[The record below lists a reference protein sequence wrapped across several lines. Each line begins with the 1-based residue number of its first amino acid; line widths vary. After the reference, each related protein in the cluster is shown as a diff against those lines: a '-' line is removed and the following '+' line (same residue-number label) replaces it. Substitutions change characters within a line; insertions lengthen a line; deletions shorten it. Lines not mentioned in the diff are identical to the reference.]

1 MKLEGKVAVVTGG
14 ARGIG
19 RAICERYAAEGAW
32 VVVADL
38 DEAECKRVAAGL
50 GKSALGVS
58 LNVTSQDSIDAMV
71 RTVVAECGGIDIL
84 VNNAGYGHLG
94 IFEETT
100 PEDAQA
106 QFATN
111 VFGAFNVTRAVLPVM
126 RRARNGRIFNI
137 SSIAGIRGS
146 VGGGLYCASK
156 HALEGFSEAIA
167 KEVEGFGIFVTIVE
181 PGFFRTGFLSAD
193 SARFAEN
200 PVADYAEA
208 SAQLRSFYKQRNGQQ
223 AGDPLKLAALFVQLA
238 NEAKP
243 PLRFA
248 AGSDAVEIAQIKIT
262 ALQTELD
269 RWRGVS
275 MTTDGHFA

>member
-1 MKLEGKVAVVTGG
+1 MAKTWLITGANRGLGAEIAKAALDAGDRVIATGRDRGAVIRSFGPDNDQLISLALDVTDL
-14 ARGIG
+14 AQ
-19 RAICERYAAEGAW
+19 AEAA
-32 VVVADL
+32 
-38 DEAECKRVAAGL
+38 VAAGVARF
-50 GKSALGVS
+50 G
-58 LNVTSQDSIDAMV
+58 SIDV
-71 RTVVAECGGIDIL
+71 L

-100 PEDAQA
+100 PDDAQA

-111 VFGAFNVTRAVLPVM
+111 VFGAFNVTRAVLPAM

-146 VGGGLYCASK
+146 LGGSLYCASK

-181 PGFFRTGFLSAD
+181 PGFFRTEFLSAD

-223 AGDPLKLAALFVQLA
+223 AGDPRKLAALFVRLA

-269 RWRGVS
+269 RWRGLSV
-275 MTTDGHFA
+275 TTDGHFT